1 MKRSEASCLA
11 STSRRGDE
19 PLAAHAMNT
28 KLLDEAL
35 ESVGYRR
42 IRKGLYRFDS
52 GATECEHLL
61 AVEVHGKSDHSLTAE
76 FGLRNPDAEAFAI
89 DALRRYGDPV
99 FERWSA
105 GATGCVTWFSV
116 GELLG
121 WHPGAALWQRQAMDQ
136 EFAAAFVAAVASGV
150 VPIVKSVDSMTT
162 FLRVLLSNTFP
173 YQWVK
178 SNGAVR
184 AAQIIFLAC
193 RQGTPN
199 AAITA
204 SLQPYLR
211 EIEIGLGA
219 RRRVPPADY
228 VAAVIADATR
238 RVIH

>member
-1 MKRSEASCLA
+1 M
-11 STSRRGDE
+11 
-19 PLAAHAMNT
+19 AMNT

-35 ESVGYRR
+35 ESIGYRR
-42 IRKGLYRFDS
+42 IKKGLYRLD
-52 GATECEHLL
+52 GEATGCEHRL
-61 AVEVHGKSDHSLTAE
+61 AVELHGRSDHSLTAE
-76 FGLRNPDAEAFAI
+76 FGLCNSDAEAFAI

-99 FERWSA
+99 FEGWNA

-121 WHPGAALWQRQAMDQ
+121 WHPGAALWQRQATDQ
-136 EFAAAFVAAVASGV
+136 EFTAAFAAAIASGV
-150 VPIVKSVDSMTT
+150 APMVRAIDSMSAL
-162 FLRVLLSNTFP
+162 LRVLLSNAPP

-184 AAQIIFLAC
+184 AAQIIFLSC
-193 RQGTPN
+193 RQGTPS
-199 AAITA
+199 AAVTA

-219 RRRVPPADY
+219 RRRVPSADY
-228 VAAVIADATR
+228 VAAVISDATH

>member
-1 MKRSEASCLA
+1 
-11 STSRRGDE
+11 
-19 PLAAHAMNT
+19 MNT

-35 ESVGYRR
+35 EPVGYRR
-42 IRKGLYRFDS
+42 VRKGLYRFDS
-52 GATECEHLL
+52 GTMACEHLL
-61 AVEVHGKSDHSLTAE
+61 AVEAHGKSDCSLTAD

-89 DALRRYGDPV
+89 DALRRHGDPV
-99 FERWSA
+99 FEGWNA

-121 WHPGAALWQRQAMDQ
+121 WHPGAALWQRQATDQ
-136 EFAAAFVAAVASGV
+136 GLAAAFVAAIASAV
-150 VPIVKSVDSMTT
+150 VPIVKEVDSMTT
-162 FLRVLLSNTFP
+162 LLRLLLSNTPP

-193 RQGTPN
+193 RQGTSS
-199 AAITA
+199 AAIAA

-211 EIEIGLGA
+211 EIEIGLGVH
-219 RRRVPPADY
+219 RRVPSADY
-228 VAAVIADATR
+228 VAAVISDATH